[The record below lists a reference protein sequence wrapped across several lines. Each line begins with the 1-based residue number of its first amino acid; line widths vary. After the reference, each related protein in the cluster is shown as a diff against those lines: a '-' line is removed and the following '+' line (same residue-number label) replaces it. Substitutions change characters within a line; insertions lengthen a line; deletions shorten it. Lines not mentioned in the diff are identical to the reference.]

1 MFNLFLFVWF
11 GVRLLAC
18 LLVTCLS
25 FFWLAFSFVFLVSFV
40 LVLSLTTICLHAKLR
55 IYKAMGGKIHDMS
68 FCVEVGIR
76 QWNSST
82 ANKTYPQDFG
92 TGRC

>member
-1 MFNLFLFVWF
+1 MFNLFVFVWF

-25 FFWLAFSFVFLVSFV
+25 FFLFAFCFVFLVSFV
-40 LVLSLTTICLHAKLR
+40 LVLSFTIICLHVKLR
-55 IYKAMGGKIHDMS
+55 IYEAMGGKSHDMS
-68 FCVEVGIR
+68 FCVEVEIR

-82 ANKTYPQDFG
+82 ANKTYPQDAG